1 MLFNRWCTLYAGN
14 HIFLHDLLSA
24 RLALTWIYV
33 YIYIVCVV
41 YICVPYVIHDV
52 SIVSINVASAATVA
66 ASLPSL
72 LPLLLMH
79 ANNWWWTNK
88 MASFG
93 FGPGNPV
100 RRYPRGYVGCLV
112 MQFHS
117 GMRDSQSIQ
126 FTHTPSRTFISMQ
139 EMKATASVCL
149 LVEATNKSYIF
160 LPLRWVGFYYIFG
173 RLTHTHI

>member
-1 MLFNRWCTLYAGN
+1 MQAITSFYTTC
-14 HIFLHDLLSA
+14 FLHASLSPG
-24 RLALTWIYV
+24 YM

-100 RRYPRGYVGCLV
+100 RRYPRVCMCVCRLFGNAIPFRHARQPIYPIHT
-112 MQFHS
+112 HS
-117 GMRDSQSIQ
+117 
-126 FTHTPSRTFISMQ
+126 FTHIHQYAGDESHRLCLSPGRGNKQ
-139 EMKATASVCL
+139 ELYLFTITL
-149 LVEATNKSYIF
+149 
-160 LPLRWVGFYYIFG
+160 G
-173 RLTHTHI
+173 RLLLHFWQTHTHI

>member
-1 MLFNRWCTLYAGN
+1 MQAITSFYTTCFLHASLSPGYMCIYISYVWYTSISAFLMWYMTFPLFPSTLLQLPQLLPRCRRCCRCCWCTP
-14 HIFLHDLLSA
+14 IIDDEQIRWLLSV
-24 RLALTWIYV
+24 LGLGIPFVDIHV
-33 YIYIVCVV
+33 YVCV
-41 YICVPYVIHDV
+41 C
-52 SIVSINVASAATVA
+52 
-66 ASLPSL
+66 
-72 LPLLLMH
+72 
-79 ANNWWWTNK
+79 
-88 MASFG
+88 
-93 FGPGNPV
+93 
-100 RRYPRGYVGCLV
+100 VGCLV